1 MSRIDS
7 HGFVTPSMGL
17 SIVSSRRFPPFWWP
31 GNTKDFSSFAE
42 RKSRV
47 IEAIPKAQ
55 ASPLTPWGVVG
66 GGWVSTP
73 PTPQKKT
80 WESIGSRKKSNKI
93 EMGGSLGLTCVFSR
107 DVLTS
112 WMYVGFLD
120 VCWLLGCVRYSL
132 FKIPLL
138 SKTSPLYPRHQT

>member
-1 MSRIDS
+1 MDS
-7 HGFVTPSMGL
+7 IPHPWGFHPF
-17 SIVSSRRFPPFWWP
+17 IPKFRPFWWP

-47 IEAIPKAQ
+47 IEAMPKAQ
-55 ASPLTPWGVVG
+55 ASPLTPWGWLVEGVN
-66 GGWVSTP
+66 
-73 PTPQKKT
+73 PTPKKNVG
-80 WESIGSRKKSNKI
+80 EYRFNKI
-93 EMGGSLGLTCVFSR
+93 KQNRNGRIFGSTMCFFTRCV
-107 DVLTS
+107 D
-112 WMYVGFLD
+112 FLD